1 MLDEQFT
8 ASTNAETFLDL
19 DLLPAFKKELKPR
32 KVVGSKRGQ
41 GGIALFPSENSRP
54 SFSWKS
60 TKSLSSAS
68 ASDGPRTS
76 FHGAISMRLCL
87 EARHSW

>member
-41 GGIALFPSENSRP
+41 GGIALGHFRKLQAKLLLEVHKV
-54 SFSWKS
+54 FE
-60 TKSLSSAS
+60 LSKRVGRS
-68 ASDGPRTS
+68 
-76 FHGAISMRLCL
+76 
-87 EARHSW
+87 